1 VRAGAAADAPRP
13 FAYVSNALPTV
24 NAARYHALSSMA
36 MQTVSVVRRLRIV
49 CALVVF
55 GLATTVSAA
64 DDKGSALI
72 DAAKR
77 GDTAAVRTLLSQGAN
92 PNARYGDGATAL
104 HWAAYRGDA
113 EATNLLL
120 RAGADVNAVNDLGI
134 TALWIASGN
143 ASTPVMARLLE
154 GGADPNVAPPTNGT
168 PLMVASRIGNTDGVA
183 QLLAHGANVN
193 AREGADQQT
202 ALMWAVSTRQAAVV
216 KLLLA
221 AKADVH
227 ARSRVTSRYV
237 LMCCQEFQSD
247 SEGGDYT
254 QEGGFTALLFAA
266 REGDVESAGLLLDAG
281 ANIEDAAPT
290 GTSAL
295 VLAVHSDQ
303 AQVAEYLLKRGAD
316 PNSNGAGYTALHAA
330 VVRGNANV
338 AKALLAAGAKTEVR
352 QTRGSPS
359 KRYSGFA
366 LDKTMMGATPFLL
379 ATRAAQPEI
388 MRALVAAGADVNA
401 RLDDRTTP
409 IIAAARRQ
417 GRQGRGPS
425 EERIVQ
431 AIQLAVEQG
440 SILDAVDADGNTVL
454 HVAAVRRLNTVVQA
468 VAAMGASLQAKNVK
482 GQTPLAATLA
492 PLPPAKGSG
501 EATFEEYNGLV
512 SKTAST
518 VALLKKLGAT
528 E

>member
-1 VRAGAAADAPRP
+1 VA
-13 FAYVSNALPTV
+13 VL
-24 NAARYHALSSMA
+24 
-36 MQTVSVVRRLRIV
+36 
-49 CALVVF
+49 
-55 GLATTVSAA
+55 GLATAAVAA

-77 GDTAAVRTLLSQGAN
+77 GDTAAVRALLSQGAS
-92 PNARYGDGATAL
+92 PNARYGDGTTPL
-104 HWAAYRGDA
+104 HWSAYRGDA
-113 EATNLLL
+113 DAANLLL
-120 RAGADVNAVNDLGI
+120 RAGANVNAVNDLGI

-143 ASTPVMARLLE
+143 ASTAVMARLLE

-168 PLMVASRIGNTDGVA
+168 PLMVASRIGNAEGVA
-183 QLLAHGANVN
+183 LLLGHGADVN
-193 AREGADQQT
+193 AREEANQQT

-216 KLLLA
+216 RQLLA

-227 ARSRVTSRYV
+227 ARTKVTSRYV

-254 QEGGFTALLFAA
+254 QEGGFTPLLFAA

-295 VLAVHSDQ
+295 VLAAHSDQ

-330 VVRGNANV
+330 VVRANANV
-338 AKALLAAGAKTEVR
+338 AKALLAHGAKTEVR

-379 ATRAAQPEI
+379 ATRGAQLEI
-388 MRALVAAGADVNA
+388 MRALAAAGADVNA
-401 RLDDRTTP
+401 TLDDRTTP

-431 AIQLAVEQG
+431 AMKLAVELG
-440 SILDAVDADGNTVL
+440 SRLDGIDAQGNTAL

-468 VAAMGASLQAKNVK
+468 LAGIGADLQAKNLK

-512 SKTAST
+512 SKTEST
-518 VALLKKLGAT
+518 VVLLRKLGAT
-528 E
+528 